1 MAERQPVL
9 GEEGL
14 GLGAA
19 QPRLEGRGHRDLVD
33 GEQPLHPHQVEADQ
47 PREPVAP
54 RGQAT
59 GDRGAATEG
68 DDRHPVL
75 HGPGQDGLHVVVPVG
90 PDDGVGCVVEVAGA
104 GAQQVGGGLAP
115 RAEGPR
121 RVVGQHVLGTDGRP
135 EVVEQRVVQRGRRRR
150 RPR

>member
-1 MAERQPVL
+1 MAERQSVL
-9 GEEGL
+9 GEEGF

-33 GEQPLHPHQVEADQ
+33 GEQPLHPHQVQADHA
-47 PREPVAP
+47 REPVAA
-54 RGQAT
+54 RGQAA

-90 PDDGVGCVVEVAGA
+90 SDHGVRCVVEVAGA
-104 GAQQVGGGLAP
+104 GAQQVGGGLST
-115 RAEGPR
+115 RAERPR
-121 RVVGQHVLGTDGRP
+121 RVVGEHVLGSDGRP
-135 EVVEQRVVQRGRRRR
+135 EVVEQRLVQRGRRRR